1 MDYRIEKLITSL
13 KYERIVVYG
22 TGINAERVV
31 DALSDRNIIGILD
44 GNINFGYFDGIKI
57 LTIEEMLLQ
66 QPEAVIIAAQHS
78 STLSIYNRICKTCM
92 EHHIKLLDMSGNDLF
107 DLVDNIEKQ
116 KDCFEKN
123 IEEIKRE
130 IDQHEVISFDIF
142 DTLIM
147 RNTLFPE
154 DVFYIVESKV
164 RNRGIA
170 LCDLRN
176 RRALAE
182 QSIDCISPN
191 IYQIYDA
198 YQKREGF
205 TSTIKRIL
213 LDYELSVEKAVLIRR
228 EDIVQVMNYAVS
240 NNKPV
245 YLISDMYLP
254 KELIEVILSELG
266 IVGYRD
272 ILVSCDYHQTK
283 YTGLYHTFMDLY
295 PAESYLH
302 IGDNAVADGFCAKS
316 NGMDVYI
323 IQSALALLEK
333 SSYGFMLKK
342 QLSLNERSMLGLLIA
357 KIFNSPFSLY
367 GSDRRPYV
375 DSIKDI
381 SYLYFAPVILKV
393 MLWLMDKL
401 LEGDYEKVLFSA
413 RDGFLIQELYD
424 YMRLT
429 RNGLPDSVYF
439 QASRVLCARA
449 GLSSD
454 ADIEGMLSAPFD
466 CSWKEVVKERFDLND
481 NDMLDEH
488 NSEYNSVLDYAM
500 SHKDKIYKRSREIRQ
515 NYNKYMKL
523 LGIKEGRTYAF
534 YDFVSCGTCQYFL
547 SNFVSFDLQGLYC
560 GYYDS
565 VTGGKRN
572 VPIEALF
579 VNQNYFQKETAFF
592 KRYLL
597 FERIMTSTASS
608 VISMDTC
615 GKPLFSEESRSL
627 HELDMVKIAQESIK
641 DYIKKY
647 IDSLYVDGSSIDVM
661 FVDALFAL
669 FSLKYTNENCE
680 EFEQILLVDD
690 FGKNVLKITREELQ

>member
-1 MDYRIEKLITSL
+1 
-13 KYERIVVYG
+13 
-22 TGINAERVV
+22 
-31 DALSDRNIIGILD
+31 
-44 GNINFGYFDGIKI
+44 
-57 LTIEEMLLQ
+57 
-66 QPEAVIIAAQHS
+66 
-78 STLSIYNRICKTCM
+78 
-92 EHHIKLLDMSGNDLF
+92 
-107 DLVDNIEKQ
+107 
-116 KDCFEKN
+116 
-123 IEEIKRE
+123 
-130 IDQHEVISFDIF
+130 
-142 DTLIM
+142 
-147 RNTLFPE
+147 
-154 DVFYIVESKV
+154 
-164 RNRGIA
+164 
-170 LCDLRN
+170 
-176 RRALAE
+176 
-182 QSIDCISPN
+182 
-191 IYQIYDA
+191 
-198 YQKREGF
+198 
-205 TSTIKRIL
+205 
-213 LDYELSVEKAVLIRR
+213 
-228 EDIVQVMNYAVS
+228 
-240 NNKPV
+240 
-245 YLISDMYLP
+245 
-254 KELIEVILSELG
+254 
-266 IVGYRD
+266 
-272 ILVSCDYHQTK
+272 
-283 YTGLYHTFMDLY
+283 
-295 PAESYLH
+295 
-302 IGDNAVADGFCAKS
+302 
-316 NGMDVYI
+316 
-323 IQSALALLEK
+323 
-333 SSYGFMLKK
+333 
-342 QLSLNERSMLGLLIA
+342 MLGLLIA

-454 ADIEGMLSAPFD
+454 ADIEWMLSAPFD

>member
-1 MDYRIEKLITSL
+1 MNSPLILSYNDYSRA
-13 KYERIVVYG
+13 
-22 TGINAERVV
+22 NAEKKEKVKYGGSNLKVYIFLADGFEEIEGLTVV
-31 DALSDRNIIGILD
+31 D
-44 GNINFGYFDGIKI
+44 
-57 LTIEEMLLQ
+57 
-66 QPEAVIIAAQHS
+66 
-78 STLSIYNRICKTCM
+78 
-92 EHHIKLLDMSGNDLF
+92 
-107 DLVDNIEKQ
+107 
-116 KDCFEKN
+116 
-123 IEEIKRE
+123 
-130 IDQHEVISFDIF
+130 
-142 DTLIM
+142 IM
-147 RNTLFPE
+147 RRAKI
-154 DVFYIVESKV
+154 DVETISITGQKQINGAHKIIVEADRLFEETDFSDGDMLVLPGGMPGTLNLKEHE
-164 RNRGIA
+164 G
-170 LCDLRN
+170 LRN
-176 RRALAE
+176 LIGEFDKKKKYLAAICAAP
-182 QSIDCISPN
+182 S
-191 IYQIYDA
+191 
-198 YQKREGF
+198 
-205 TSTIKRIL
+205 
-213 LDYELSVEKAVLIRR
+213 
-228 EDIVQVMNYAVS
+228 
-240 NNKPV
+240 
-245 YLISDMYLP
+245 
-254 KELIEVILSELG
+254 ILSELG

-323 IQSALALLEK
+323 IQSAIALLEK

-454 ADIEGMLSAPFD
+454 ADIEWMLSAPFD

-481 NDMLDEH
+481 NDMLDEY

-547 SNFVSFDLQGLYC
+547 NNFVSFNLQGLYC

-579 VNQNYFQKETAFF
+579 VNQNYFQRETAFF

-627 HELDMVKIAQESIK
+627 HELNMVKIAQESIK

-690 FGKNVLKITREELQ
+690 FGKNILKITREELQ